1 MLTSNT
7 SSDFFHFSV
16 QLHCTKTSLIDKGEI
31 KLESPPQDILDV
43 KKQVERQ
50 FSIPVCVQT
59 VSFNGDTLTN
69 HIKLSDLKVRNG
81 DTFHVK
87 YLAKGDCTDLMETI
101 FWLWQLSNA
110 MISKSS
116 NLNSIAQ
123 IGIQQGLLQ
132 NLRASFSWDD
142 PTSKSYVNKLFFA
155 DNDGVSAILKVYE
168 FLLKKNW
175 IKSLNILSCGLL
187 QPCAALQRHFLFVVF

>member
-7 SSDFFHFSV
+7 SSDFFHFNV

-50 FSIPVCVQT
+50 FSIPVCVRT
-59 VSFNGDTLTN
+59 VSFNGDTLNN

-81 DTFHVK
+81 DTIHVK

-101 FWLWQLSNA
+101 FLVV
-110 MISKSS
+110 
-116 NLNSIAQ
+116 
-123 IGIQQGLLQ
+123 
-132 NLRASFSWDD
+132 
-142 PTSKSYVNKLFFA
+142 PTF
-155 DNDGVSAILKVYE
+155 
-168 FLLKKNW
+168 
-175 IKSLNILSCGLL
+175 
-187 QPCAALQRHFLFVVF
+187 